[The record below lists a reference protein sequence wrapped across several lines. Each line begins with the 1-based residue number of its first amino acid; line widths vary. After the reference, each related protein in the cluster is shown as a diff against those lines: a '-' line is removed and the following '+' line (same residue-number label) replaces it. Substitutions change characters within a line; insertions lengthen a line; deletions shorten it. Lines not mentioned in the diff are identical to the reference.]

1 MRTVD
6 LTDTSKRLS
15 NDHPES
21 LVLIEGANDPV
32 LALRRIYRAGHR
44 VPLHSHSRTQIWCAR
59 EGVVVVS
66 TAERRWMIPPG
77 HGLMIP
83 AGLEHSA
90 QTISRVEMQSIYI
103 EKEALTM
110 DGPRVVEITALATCL
125 IAELVDEGSKSATD
139 HRKRLVRALLLDEIN
154 RLPDRPLGLPFPG
167 DPRLAALCR
176 DFLKTPAARSEID
189 DWAMRLGISRRSFTR
204 FFRAETGVSFATWR
218 QQACLFAALPRLTAG
233 DAVTTVAMDV
243 GYESIAAF
251 TTMFR
256 RMLGSSPRQYLKG
269 TVSLSSDDRPSHA
282 ADPPWVDAEQIVKAF

>member
-1 MRTVD
+1 MRTAD
-6 LTDTSKRLS
+6 LTDASKRFLKE
-15 NDHPES
+15 HPES

-32 LALRRIYRAGHR
+32 FALRRIYGAEHR
-44 VPLHSHSRTQIWCAR
+44 IPLHSHSRTQIWCAR

-66 TAERRWMIPPG
+66 TAEGRWLIPPG
-77 HGLMIP
+77 HGLIIP
-83 AGLEHSA
+83 AGLNHSA
-90 QTISRVEMQSIYI
+90 QTINRVEMQSIYI
-103 EKEALTM
+103 DQDALIT
-110 DGPRVVEITALATCL
+110 DRPRVVEITALATCL
-125 IAELVDEGSKSATD
+125 ITEVVDEDSQVTTD
-139 HRKRLVRALLLDEIN
+139 QRKMLVRGLLLDEIN

-176 DFLKTPAARSEID
+176 DFLKMPAARSEID

-204 FFRAETGVSFATWR
+204 LFRAETGVSFATWR

-269 TVSLSSDDRPSHA
+269 SISSSADDRQPHGS
-282 ADPPWVDAEQIVKAF
+282 I

>member
-6 LTDTSKRLS
+6 LTDTIKRFS
-15 NDHPES
+15 DDHPES
-21 LVLIEGANDPV
+21 LVLIEGANDPI
-32 LALRRIYRAGHR
+32 LALRRTYRAEHR
-44 VPLHSHSRTQIWCAR
+44 VPLHSHSRTQIWCAH

-66 TAERRWMIPPG
+66 TTEGRWMIPPG
-77 HGLMIP
+77 HGLIIP
-83 AGLEHSA
+83 AGLDHSA
-90 QTISRVEMQSIYI
+90 QTISQVEMQSIYI

-125 IAELVDEGSKSATD
+125 IAELVDEGSRSTTD
-139 HRKRLVRALLLDEIN
+139 HRKMLVRGLLLDEIN

-204 FFRAETGVSFATWR
+204 LFRAETGVSFATWR

-233 DAVTTVAMDV
+233 DAVTTVALDV

-269 TVSLSSDDRPSHA
+269 TVSLSPNERPSDA
-282 ADPPWVDAEQIVKAF
+282 ADPPRLGAEQIVKGF

>member
-66 TAERRWMIPPG
+66 TAEGRWMIPPG

-90 QTISRVEMQSIYI
+90 QTISQVEMQSIYI

-125 IAELVDEGSKSATD
+125 IAELADEGSRSTTD
-139 HRKRLVRALLLDEIN
+139 HRRMLVRALLLDEIN

-176 DFLKTPAARSEID
+176 EFLKTPAARSEID

-204 FFRAETGVSFATWR
+204 LFRAETGVSFATWR

-233 DAVTTVAMDV
+233 DAVTTVALDV

-269 TVSLSSDDRPSHA
+269 TVSLPANERPSHA
-282 ADPPWVDAEQIVKAF
+282 ADPPRVGAEQIVKAF